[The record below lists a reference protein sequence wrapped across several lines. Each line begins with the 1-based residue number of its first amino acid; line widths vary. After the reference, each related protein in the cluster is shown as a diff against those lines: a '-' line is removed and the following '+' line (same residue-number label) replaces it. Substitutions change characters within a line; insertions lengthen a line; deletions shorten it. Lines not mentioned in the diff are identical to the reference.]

1 VQLYYSLDGL
11 KWVSAGEEFNTYF
24 AADASTKGYNEIPGV
39 TVNVSQPL
47 PINIAAGSE
56 IYLAWNISVA
66 TGTTCNA
73 AQALAIDN
81 VKLTS
86 SSTGIADVRNHQ
98 ERRLRDGAVYNIL
111 GQKLSNSDIRSL
123 TESDYHGIVIINGRK
138 VMIK

>member
-1 VQLYYSLDGL
+1 MSL
-11 KWVSAGEEFNTYF
+11 EIITIF
-24 AADASTKGYNEIPGV
+24 AADASTKGYSEIPGA

-47 PINIAAGSE
+47 PINIAAGSDV
-56 IYLAWNISVA
+56 YLAWNISVT

-98 ERRLRDGAVYNIL
+98 EKRFCDGAVYNVL

-123 TESDYHGIVIINGRK
+123 TESGYHGIVIINGRK